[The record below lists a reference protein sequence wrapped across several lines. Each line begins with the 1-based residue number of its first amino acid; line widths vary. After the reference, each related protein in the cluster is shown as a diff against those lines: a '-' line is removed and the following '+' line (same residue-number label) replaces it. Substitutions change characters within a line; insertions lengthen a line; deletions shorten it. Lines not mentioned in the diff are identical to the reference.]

1 MARTLFI
8 VRDDVFRNLPSRIT
22 DGVVAEVRRLF
33 RFLANFT
40 VSVLEPVGFPERL
53 DFTDSIV
60 KIIEDDDG
68 VTAAVNQ
75 ARQIELDNLVFSAQQ
90 HGIRLNTPPPSRSAA
105 MPDRGGLSF
114 QQKEIVD
121 PTNLRLIITITGG
134 VASLETAKQE
144 VLEFTTGGRTLADIE
159 QSRNKAMFGPSGK
172 PQVRIV
178 GGERETSFPDAR
190 YFASYQALVDA
201 RDELTWGLIKR
212 DWRDWS
218 NDLQDAVAVALGRLI
233 AHEARHQYIMN
244 HSSSGLGA
252 DEAILFGQRS
262 FENFEKGDQSD
273 ITARLVAL
281 NKQQSAGTTHL
292 DTLPRGRQF
301 PFA

>member
-1 MARTLFI
+1 MSGMARTLFI

-105 MPDRGGLSF
+105 MPDRGALSF
-114 QQKEIVD
+114 QHKTICD
-121 PTNLRLIITITGG
+121 PTHLRLIITITGR
-134 VASLETAKQE
+134 VPPPHTTNQD
-144 VLEFTTGGRTLADIE
+144 VLVSTT
-159 QSRNKAMFGPSGK
+159 
-172 PQVRIV
+172 
-178 GGERETSFPDAR
+178 
-190 YFASYQALVDA
+190 
-201 RDELTWGLIKR
+201 
-212 DWRDWS
+212 
-218 NDLQDAVAVALGRLI
+218 
-233 AHEARHQYIMN
+233 
-244 HSSSGLGA
+244 
-252 DEAILFGQRS
+252 
-262 FENFEKGDQSD
+262 
-273 ITARLVAL
+273 
-281 NKQQSAGTTHL
+281 
-292 DTLPRGRQF
+292 
-301 PFA
+301 